1 MESPEQARRLQES
14 QELYDRYGKPLE
26 AEHWG
31 EFAAI
36 DTDGTV
42 ILAPTLRE
50 ALFKSEALSPKGFV
64 FKIGEIE
71 VGMIRQL
78 RRISPS
84 AKRKKRWSLSNVTFS
99 GMRTRRSTSDIAVR
113 SSRSTGESMHWS
125 LQEVP

>member
-50 ALFKSEALSPKGFV
+50 ALFKSEALSP
-64 FKIGEIE
+64 
-71 VGMIRQL
+71 
-78 RRISPS
+78 S
-84 AKRKKRWSLSNVTFS
+84 
-99 GMRTRRSTSDIAVR
+99 
-113 SSRSTGESMHWS
+113 
-125 LQEVP
+125 